1 MNSRLDWLVLSDY
14 YSIYVTN
21 APPKR
26 ARALRRAGSFL
37 VVLLFT
43 VRTLSAVDRRNVRGT
58 MISPTPMRTETDIR
72 RNECA
77 VELRKKN
84 PDRYCDP
91 DSGAG
96 NQSRTDDLVIT
107 NDVLYQLSHASKI
120 VVFSIDLT
128 IISNFSPFV
137 NPFLKF
143 FLGGSGEDLG
153 GGGEDLGGREPPLS
167 ERGLSPSKPPSLT
180 ENFPHDPASYEAKIC
195 FDFCGGG
202 VMGEVFAWAGGDFQ
216 MVRLRA
222 RLAGGISA
230 LV

>member
-1 MNSRLDWLVLSDY
+1 
-14 YSIYVTN
+14 
-21 APPKR
+21 
-26 ARALRRAGSFL
+26 
-37 VVLLFT
+37 
-43 VRTLSAVDRRNVRGT
+43 
-58 MISPTPMRTETDIR
+58 MISPTPMRTAADIR

-77 VELRKKN
+77 VESRKKN

-153 GGGEDLGGREPPLS
+153 GREPPLERWGSLPPNLPHSLRTSPTTPPLTKRRFVSILVVAGSWGKFLLEREVIFS
-167 ERGLSPSKPPSLT
+167 E
-180 ENFPHDPASYEAKIC
+180 
-195 FDFCGGG
+195 CG
-202 VMGEVFAWAGGDFQ
+202 FALFWWVGR
-216 MVRLRA
+216 V
-222 RLAGGISA
+222 
-230 LV
+230 

>member
-26 ARALRRAGSFL
+26 ARAKIARALSGSSASA
-37 VVLLFT
+37 
-43 VRTLSAVDRRNVRGT
+43 VRTPSAVARQNVRGT
-58 MISPTPMRTETDIR
+58 MISPTPMRTATDIR

-77 VELRKKN
+77 VELRKEN

-120 VVFSIDLT
+120 VVFSVDPT

-137 NPFLKF
+137 NPFLKIF
-143 FLGGSGEDLG
+143 FG
-153 GGGEDLGGREPPLS
+153 GGRPWRE
-167 ERGLSPSKPPSLT
+167 RAPS
-180 ENFPHDPASYEAKIC
+180 
-195 FDFCGGG
+195 
-202 VMGEVFAWAGGDFQ
+202 
-216 MVRLRA
+216 
-222 RLAGGISA
+222 
-230 LV
+230 